1 MWLCVCPHYQFS
13 VTPGDDISETEWDV
27 TIPAGEIGATF
38 QSSVIVDDLA
48 EADEMFELE
57 LTVLEEPYF
66 AVLCATESSAA
77 VVIEDDGMCGLHR
90 FCAGLYSNKMSWS
103 VRDGTLHTMHVQHC
117 SISPHFA
124 FILIDTIMMKYR
136 WMHVTLIHKRRVSY
150 SHTQNTLH
158 TDQWSVVIEDG
169 GMCALHQ
176 LCACTYSIILS
187 SC

>member
-38 QSSVIVDDLA
+38 QISVIVDDWA

-77 VVIEDDGMCGLHR
+77 VVIEDDGMCG
-90 FCAGLYSNKMSWS
+90 
-103 VRDGTLHTMHVQHC
+103 
-117 SISPHFA
+117 
-124 FILIDTIMMKYR
+124 
-136 WMHVTLIHKRRVSY
+136 
-150 SHTQNTLH
+150 
-158 TDQWSVVIEDG
+158 
-169 GMCALHQ
+169 
-176 LCACTYSIILS
+176 
-187 SC
+187 